1 MFSKTAYPSAGAGKR
16 QGPPAVRRYM
26 KQVRKRLLCPRSQK
40 KEFLTQL
47 ESDLFLFSGETEDA
61 NWNALVTQFGTPE
74 NAADEFMSELEPEA
88 LWKYQ
93 RGKTRLMLAIVCVTA
108 TLILA
113 MRVHTYVVQM
123 ANLNG
128 YVIETITIG
137 PEVPTDPDDPPL
149 WSETFGES
157 LND

>member
-1 MFSKTAYPSAGAGKR
+1 MYSKTAYPSATGRKR
-16 QGPPAVRRYM
+16 QSAASRYL
-26 KQVRKRLLCPRSQK
+26 KQVRKRLVCSCRQK

-47 ESDLFLFSGETEDA
+47 EDELFLFSGETEDA
-61 NWNALVTQFGTPE
+61 DWNALVTQFGTPE
-74 NAADEFMSELEPEA
+74 NTADEFMTSLEPEA

-93 RGKTRLMLAIVCVTA
+93 RRKTHLMIAVVCVTA
-108 TLILA
+108 ALIFA

-149 WSETFGES
+149 WSETLPMKEP
-157 LND
+157 